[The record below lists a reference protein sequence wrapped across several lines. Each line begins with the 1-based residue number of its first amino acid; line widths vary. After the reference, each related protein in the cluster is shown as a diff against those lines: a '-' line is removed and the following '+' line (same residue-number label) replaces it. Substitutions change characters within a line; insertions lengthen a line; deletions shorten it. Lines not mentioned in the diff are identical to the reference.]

1 MGNFWINSWKKE
13 ASWNCSYSIQIYNKN
28 NNKKYG
34 QIKFTWESKIF
45 LGGWNKI

>member
-1 MGNFWINSWKKE
+1 MQLF
-13 ASWNCSYSIQIYNKN
+13 YSIQTYNKN

-45 LGGWNKI
+45 LGG